1 MTTYTFTVKLES
13 IDQLEKYLSFS
24 FKGRTTQNLTVLS
37 TLFSN
42 NPSVTY
48 WKFESIYTVTNTD
61 GIASGTGAVRFV
73 MNTPPQNGTCAV
85 DRTNGTT
92 LTRFR
97 ITCSNWTD
105 SDGIEGYT
113 LYGTYISFQYN

>member
-1 MTTYTFTVKLES
+1 MTTYTFTVRLEL
-13 IDQLEKYLSFS
+13 IYHLKKYLPFS

-37 TLFSN
+37 ALFAN

-48 WKFESIYTVTNTD
+48 WKFESIYTVTKVD
-61 GIASGTGAVRFV
+61 GIASGTGSVRFF
-73 MNTPPQNGTCAV
+73 MNTPPSNGTCTI

-97 ITCSNWTD
+97 ITCANWAD
-105 SDGIEGYT
+105 SDGIGGYT
-113 LYGTYISFQYN
+113 VYGTYISLR